1 MNEDEKERMLDLLIQ
16 FHLSS
21 FTTPRRLLVTME
33 TNYNLKE
40 ITLLNSYLYTIYI
53 VILIS
58 I

>member
-16 FHLSS
+16 FHLS

-33 TNYNLKE
+33 TNYNLKK
-40 ITLLNSYLYTIYI
+40 ITLLNSYLYTIHI